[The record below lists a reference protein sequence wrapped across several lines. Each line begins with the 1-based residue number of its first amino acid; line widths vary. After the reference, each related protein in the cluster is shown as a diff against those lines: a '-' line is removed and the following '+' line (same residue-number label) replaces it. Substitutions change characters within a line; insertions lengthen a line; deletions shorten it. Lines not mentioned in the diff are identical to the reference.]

1 MKFRKKIKESLFSK
15 KGYSHITSIIGFLIL
30 MMCLACFMS
39 VTPIFITK
47 FSLDNY
53 ANELIR
59 EAEISGII
67 GAETTARL
75 ERLNDLKGLYP
86 IVSWKVKGSD
96 VSGSSNKKINL
107 GEEVSVTVSKE
118 ISVSFFGEWEFTLK
132 STATGLS
139 EVYWK

>member
-1 MKFRKKIKESLFSK
+1 
-15 KGYSHITSIIGFLIL
+15 

-39 VTPIFITK
+39 VTPVFITK

-67 GAETTARL
+67 GTETTDRL

-86 IVSWKVKGSD
+86 IVSWKVKGTD
-96 VSGSSNKKINL
+96 VSSSSNKKINL

>member
-1 MKFRKKIKESLFSK
+1 MKFRKKIKDNLFNK

-39 VTPIFITK
+39 VTPVFITK

-67 GAETTARL
+67 GTETTDRL

-86 IVSWKVKGSD
+86 IVSWKVKGTA
-96 VSGSSNKKINL
+96 VSSSSNKKINL

>member
-1 MKFRKKIKESLFSK
+1 MKFRKKIKDNLFNK

-39 VTPIFITK
+39 VTPVFITK

-67 GAETTARL
+67 GT
-75 ERLNDLKGLYP
+75 ERV
-86 IVSWKVKGSD
+86 I
-96 VSGSSNKKINL
+96 SN
-107 GEEVSVTVSKE
+107 SVMESKRNRC
-118 ISVSFFGEWEFTLK
+118 VEFK
-132 STATGLS
+132 
-139 EVYWK
+139 

>member
-1 MKFRKKIKESLFSK
+1 MEIREKIKRRLLNK

-39 VTPIFITK
+39 VTPVFITK

-59 EAEISGII
+59 EAEITGII
-67 GAETTARL
+67 GTETTERL

-86 IVSWKVKGSD
+86 IVSWKVKGTD
-96 VSGSSNKKINL
+96 VAGSSNKKINL
-107 GEEVSVTVSKE
+107 GEEVSVTISKE
-118 ISVSFFGEWEFTLK
+118 VFVHFFGEWQFTLK

>member
-1 MKFRKKIKESLFSK
+1 MNEIFGNCIIVLSL
-15 KGYSHITSIIGFLIL
+15 YTNL
-30 MMCLACFMS
+30 CFF
-39 VTPIFITK
+39 VGLCGVAITK

-67 GAETTARL
+67 GTETTDRL

-86 IVSWKVKGSD
+86 IVSWKVKGTD
-96 VSGSSNKKINL
+96 VSSSSNKKINL